1 MSIAVAEYIDVS
13 AAYEL
18 ERNKPIPSKNH
29 AAIQMLLG
37 FFLLQKY
44 LTKYT
49 ILSEVKIEMPE
60 KPDLIPDLSIYPK
73 LEIDFKHDQTAMNE
87 MPLVAIEI
95 MSPTQ
100 SNDDII
106 TKIERYFNAGVH
118 SCWMVIPTL
127 EAIVVYSSLDQY
139 QFFNSTQILKD
150 SVMEIEIDLAQVFK

>member
-18 ERNKPIPSKNH
+18 ERNKPMPSKNH
-29 AAIQMLLG
+29 ALIQVYLIIAMQHLLNR
-37 FFLLQKY
+37 Y
-44 LTKYT
+44 S
-49 ILSEVKIEMPE
+49 ILSEVRIEMPE
-60 KPDLIPDLSIYPK
+60 KPDLIPDLSVYPK

-95 MSPTQ
+95 MSPNQ
-100 SNDDII
+100 SNDE
-106 TKIERYFNAGVH
+106 TLAKIERYFNAGVT